1 MVENSSINVE
11 FLENKTGEITGGA
24 YLISVS
30 EIVNNAQ
37 HVGAG
42 ALIIVSNYILGLIW
56 GNDAIYLFDSH
67 SKYENGNLSSSGAAV
82 LLIFDTLYL
91 LENYVRSV
99 YYNTF
104 SLTLYSRVKFL
115 KIHCTAN
122 DKNAIKYD
130 LKKKRLLA
138 RCE

>member
-1 MVENSSINVE
+1 M
-11 FLENKTGEITGGA
+11 
-24 YLISVS
+24 ISVS
-30 EIVNNAQ
+30 EIVNSVQ
-37 HVGAG
+37 HVRTG
-42 ALIIVSNYILGLIW
+42 ALIIVSNYNLGLIW
-56 GNDAIYLFDSH
+56 GNDSIYLFDSH
-67 SKYENGNLSSSGAAV
+67 SKYENGNLSSRGAAV

-104 SLTLYSRVKFL
+104 SLTLYSRMKFL

-122 DKNAIKYD
+122 AKNAIKYE
-130 LKKKRLLA
+130 LKKKPLLA